1 MTQAEITRQAD
12 IKIKNTIDSWYNN
25 TKEPLKASMKSMGSP
40 MKEVGTLLKKRG
52 ILINK
57 GTPMEPIMCWNS
69 DMAPTD
75 NLYKEIRKDYKE
87 YFNKGN
93 KDKKAKMKKTE
104 VNTPEVKEEPKI
116 RKATIKDYSS
126 QELWEE
132 LKSRGYAVSNNR
144 LCKTTYLD

>member
-1 MTQAEITRQAD
+1 MTQAEISRQAD

-52 ILINK
+52 ILVNI

-87 YFNKGN
+87 YFNKSN
-93 KDKKAKMKKTE
+93 KDKKVKMKNE

-126 QELWEE
+126 QELWNE
-132 LKSRGYAVSNNR
+132 LKSRGYHIVDDKLIR
-144 LCKTTYLD
+144 YDYLD